1 LQSVSEMNFIT
12 DLLITRSWRTN
23 SNFPSRPP
31 PLAPPTSPLPF
42 FNRTDCKAG
51 LGRTGSCIGAYL
63 MKHYGFT
70 AREVI
75 GWMRVCR
82 PGSVIGPQQQ
92 YLESIQTR
100 MWEEGTMFRRTKR
113 LPMPV
118 SDSLLARMQMPVST
132 PLSS

>member
-1 LQSVSEMNFIT
+1 
-12 DLLITRSWRTN
+12 
-23 SNFPSRPP
+23 
-31 PLAPPTSPLPF
+31 
-42 FNRTDCKAG
+42 
-51 LGRTGSCIGAYL
+51 

-100 MWEEGTMFRRTKR
+100 MWEEGTIFRRTKR

-132 PLSS
+132 SMS